1 MSHSSHQV
9 CERSV
14 LKIETTN
21 KQSNLSVVVV
31 VVYLLD
37 ALHMTYLMSRIL
49 HHT

>member
-1 MSHSSHQV
+1 M

-14 LKIETTN
+14 LKIEPNN
-21 KQSNLSVVVV
+21 KQSNLSVVVVVVVVV

-37 ALHMTYLMSRIL
+37 ALHMTYLRSRIL